1 MATAELLR
9 VECTRASGRRA
20 TKRSTWNARP
30 DRFARIALPD
40 SDSARRL
47 LLTGLES
54 LERQV
59 DPGQVESLLELARLL
74 ARWAS
79 RMNLTGHRTQE
90 TIVQGLILEA
100 AALLQALPTMASL
113 ADLGSGAGFP
123 GLPIALLEPACAVT
137 LVESRQKRHH
147 FQRAAIRELEVRNV
161 LPLRGRV
168 EDLEPR
174 PHAAVIAQAL
184 ARPERVL
191 PWMVR
196 WADRGGLLVIPGGAN
211 PPDPPVI
218 PEVRFETC
226 LRYQV
231 PGRRAE
237 RTAWI
242 GRRASI

>member
-1 MATAELLR
+1 MERPPRLREATQ
-9 VECTRASGRRA
+9 
-20 TKRSTWNARP
+20 RSTWNTRP
-30 DRFARIALPD
+30 DRLARIALSD

-47 LLTGLES
+47 LITGLES
-54 LERQV
+54 LGRQV

-74 ARWAS
+74 ERWAS

-90 TIVQGLILEA
+90 NIVQGLILEA
-100 AALLQALPTMASL
+100 VALLQVLPTVASL

-147 FQRAAIRELEVRNV
+147 FQRAAIRELEIGNV

-191 PWMVR
+191 PRMVR

-211 PPDPPVI
+211 PPNPPVI
-218 PEVRFETC
+218 PEVRFESR

-242 GRRASI
+242 GRRAPI